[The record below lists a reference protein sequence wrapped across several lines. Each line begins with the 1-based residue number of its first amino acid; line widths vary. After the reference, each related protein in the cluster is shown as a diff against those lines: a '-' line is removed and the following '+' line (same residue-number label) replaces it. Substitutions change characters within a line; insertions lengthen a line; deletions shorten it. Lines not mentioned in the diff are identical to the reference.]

1 VCSRLAPRL
10 FRETSRSAFP
20 EFFQLVCLLVLWP
33 FAPSGFHRSFAGHL
47 CWFTRCTRTSR
58 KAPVRTEPLPT
69 VALLWFLSLPHA
81 FLKLP
86 CVFPWKSYT
95 LGCCLGPFHR
105 SATVVCLEVTALP
118 GPRSE
123 SAVDRVDV
131 KFFEARTNTT
141 ATTALGSI
149 EPTVL
154 HRYGLIS
161 SVMGLVA
168 MAAGILVLMGW
179 LTGIRTLTSVLPDY
193 ATIKVNTAFC
203 FILAGLSIWLLRHS
217 SAQPIAFHPNQ
228 GRFGQVCA
236 LLVGF
241 VGLLTIGEY
250 CLRLNFGIDE
260 AFLHDIWTDA
270 RISPPGRMS
279 IATAFGFFVVG
290 SSLFFLGRK
299 KIDDVIASQILALS
313 GLIAGVFACLGYV
326 YGVQGQHSISLYTT
340 MAVHTASVLT
350 ILCVAI
356 LLARPDHGVI
366 SALTRRH
373 NGRQI
378 ALLILPLSLTLP
390 FLIGWLQLKG
400 ERAGLYGTEFGLA
413 LFATANIILFTI
425 LVWLSTRSLN
435 RRTAESAQLAGA
447 KEKLQAVLDAATH
460 LSIVATDTEGLITV
474 FNRGAEQMLG
484 YASDEIVDKQSSTI
498 LYLEPELTARGREL
512 TEELGKPVEGFDI
525 LVEKARIG
533 QCEEREW
540 TYVRKDGETLRVNV
554 VVTAARDT
562 NGAITGFLGVA
573 MDITARTKVEKE
585 LKENRVQLGSEAGSE
600 RGLSQ

>member
-1 VCSRLAPRL
+1 
-10 FRETSRSAFP
+10 
-20 EFFQLVCLLVLWP
+20 
-33 FAPSGFHRSFAGHL
+33 
-47 CWFTRCTRTSR
+47 
-58 KAPVRTEPLPT
+58 
-69 VALLWFLSLPHA
+69 
-81 FLKLP
+81 
-86 CVFPWKSYT
+86 
-95 LGCCLGPFHR
+95 
-105 SATVVCLEVTALP
+105 
-118 GPRSE
+118 
-123 SAVDRVDV
+123 V

-141 ATTALGSI
+141 STTALGSI

-154 HRYGLIS
+154 QCYGFIS
-161 SVMGLVA
+161 GATGLVA
-168 MAAGILVLMGW
+168 MAAGILVLTGW
-179 LTGIRTLTSVLPDY
+179 LMGIRTLTSVIPDY
-193 ATIKVNTAFC
+193 ATIKVNTALC
-203 FILAGLSIWLLRHS
+203 FILAGLSLWLLRHS
-217 SAQPIAFHPNQ
+217 SVQSIAFHPNQ
-228 GRFGQVCA
+228 GRLGQVCA

-340 MAVHTASVLT
+340 MAVHTASVL
-350 ILCVAI
+350 IVLCIAI

-373 NGRQI
+373 SGRQI
-378 ALLILPLSLTLP
+378 ALLTLPLSLTLP

-413 LFATANIILFTI
+413 LFAMSIIILFTI

-435 RRTAESAQLAGA
+435 IDDRKRARDDLERRVAERSAQLAGP
-447 KEKLQAVLDAATH
+447 KEKLQAVLDATAQV
-460 LSIVATDTEGLITV
+460 SIVAMDTEGLITV
-474 FNRGAEQMLG
+474 FDRGAEQMLG
-484 YASDEIVDKQSSTI
+484 YASDEIVHQQSPTI
-498 LYLEPELTARGREL
+498 LHLESELIARGREL
-512 TEELGKPVEGFDI
+512 TEELGKPVEGFNI

-533 QCEEREW
+533 QYEEREW
-540 TYVRKDGETLRVNV
+540 TYVRKDGRTFRVNV
-554 VVTAARDT
+554 VITAWRNT
-562 NGAITGFLGVA
+562 NGAIAGFLGVA
-573 MDITARTKVEKE
+573 TNITVRAKAEKQ
-585 LKENRVQLGSEAGSE
+585 LKENRERFESEAEAE
-600 RGLSQ
+600 RG